1 MPMPM
6 SVEID
11 NCEIGATCLQLPS
24 DFCKTVDLFFH
35 HKHLSFDEIS
45 CGAINPLKSLNLQD
59 TYISMSESR
68 IKKFLQ
74 LSREGPNFVCIICK

>member
-1 MPMPM
+1 M

-45 CGAINPLKSLNLQD
+45 CGAIC
-59 TYISMSESR
+59 TYTGISF
-68 IKKFLQ
+68 IL
-74 LSREGPNFVCIICK
+74 V